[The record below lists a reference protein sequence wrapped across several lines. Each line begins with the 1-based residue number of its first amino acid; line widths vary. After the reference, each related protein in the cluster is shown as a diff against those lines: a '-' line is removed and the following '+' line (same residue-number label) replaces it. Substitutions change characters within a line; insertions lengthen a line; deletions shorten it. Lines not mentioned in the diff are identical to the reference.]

1 MLLKAMPALF
11 ARFSQTRPRASRA
24 QEPADMG
31 TAFGMEQ
38 WLAECDRTPALAQPA
53 SPARR
58 GVRWLPRWLPRCLH
72 PGATR
77 PLRS

>member
-38 WLAECDRTPALAQPA
+38 WLAECDRAPAPA
-53 SPARR
+53 RLGSPARR
-58 GVRWLPRWLPRCLH
+58 GARWLPRWLPRWLH

-77 PLRS
+77 PLRG